1 MNLPIIDAHIHLD
14 RYPKKEQQ
22 NLLNDLEKDNIKG
35 LLAVSTNLTSS
46 KNNRMLAENYKQVYP
61 AFGYHP
67 EQEMPT
73 GAEIDKLFQ
82 FLNRYKN
89 EMTAIGETGLPY
101 YRRQTNPDIPL
112 EPYIELLERFIL
124 KAKQWHKPVVLH
136 AIYEDAP
143 IALDLLEKHSVTQA
157 HFHWFK
163 GSPSIIERMIAN
175 RYVVSITPDLFYKE
189 RTRQLVAMYPLS
201 LLMVE
206 TDGPWPF
213 EGPFKHEQTHPRMI
227 HSTIQKIAEIKKVD
241 IQTTYNI
248 IYQNTLE
255 FYNLSELK

>member
-1 MNLPIIDAHIHLD
+1 
-14 RYPKKEQQ
+14 
-22 NLLNDLEKDNIKG
+22 
-35 LLAVSTNLTSS
+35 
-46 KNNRMLAENYKQVYP
+46 
-61 AFGYHP
+61 
-67 EQEMPT
+67 
-73 GAEIDKLFQ
+73 
-82 FLNRYKN
+82 
-89 EMTAIGETGLPY
+89 
-101 YRRQTNPDIPL
+101 
-112 EPYIELLERFIL
+112 
-124 KAKQWHKPVVLH
+124 
-136 AIYEDAP
+136 
-143 IALDLLEKHSVTQA
+143 
-157 HFHWFK
+157 
-163 GSPSIIERMIAN
+163 PSIIERMIAN